1 MKEYDVSR
9 FVDAQKRDY
18 EIALSEIKSGKKY
31 SHWIWYIFSQL
42 RGLGKS
48 WASNFYGVENL
59 DEAKAILDDSYL
71 GKNLREICTVLLELD
86 ESNPTVIFGR
96 PDDMKLK
103 SSMTLFKYASPNEV
117 IFKKVL
123 EKYFNSCEDKRTVK
137 MLGL

>member
-1 MKEYDVSR
+1 MKKYDISR
-9 FVDAQKRDY
+9 FVDAQKSDY
-18 EIALSEIKSGKKY
+18 EIALSEIKNGKKY
-31 SHWIWYIFSQL
+31 SHWMWYIFPQL

-48 WASNFYGVENL
+48 WTSDFYGVEDL
-59 DEAKAILDDSYL
+59 GEAKAILDDSYL

-96 PDDMKLK
+96 PDDLKLK

-117 IFKKVL
+117 VFKKVL
-123 EKYFNSCEDKRTVK
+123 EKYFNSCEDRRTVK